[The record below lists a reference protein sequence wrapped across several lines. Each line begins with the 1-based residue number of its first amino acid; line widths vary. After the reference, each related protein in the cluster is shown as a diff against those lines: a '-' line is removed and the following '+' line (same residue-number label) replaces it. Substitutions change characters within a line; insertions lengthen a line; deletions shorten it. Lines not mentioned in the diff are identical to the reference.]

1 MTIRWNFISE
11 LEGGQ
16 QLNGYVPAVD
26 QSKSGVTIATGV
38 DLGQRS
44 EDSIDALAIPGQLK
58 TKLKPYAGL
67 KKQAAVDLLAQ
78 HPLTISKEEA
88 DALDRAIK
96 EGSVSEV
103 RDRYDRAVA
112 NDRTAPKF
120 NDLSEG
126 AQTVI
131 CSVAFQY
138 GSNLERRTP
147 RFWRACTE
155 RRWRDVLAELRAFGD
170 DYPTRRNKE
179 ADLLEDSEEFLD
191 V

>member
-1 MTIRWNFISE
+1 MTIRWEFISQ

-16 QLNGYVPAVD
+16 QLKGYVPAVEE
-26 QSKSGVTIATGV
+26 SKSGVTIATGV

-44 EDSIDALAIPGQLK
+44 EDSINALAISRQLK
-58 TKLKPYAGL
+58 TKLRPYVGL
-67 KKQAAVDLLAQ
+67 KKQDAVNFLAQ

-88 DALDRAIK
+88 DALDRASK

-103 RDRYDRAVA
+103 RDRYDRAIA
-112 NDRTAPKF
+112 NNPTAPKF
-120 NDLSEG
+120 NDLSEE

-138 GSNLERRTP
+138 GSNLETRTP

-155 RRWRDVLAELRAFGD
+155 RRWRDVLSELRAFGD

-179 ADLLEDSEEFLD
+179 ADLLEDSAEFLD